1 MKSWIKT
8 ITKEVKDMSSKRDA
22 KRKGISSFTYDAI
35 TNRVKYKKPL
45 WLILPVA
52 ILLDTV
58 NFVLKVFKALLVL
71 FAICILIGIGGTLY
85 IWCTKIQPVY
95 KEYDSLAKEVVESST
110 AETFMT
116 EEASF
121 IYDSN
126 GDILAKLRGDNDSS
140 YLSYSQIPKDVI
152 NAFVAVEDRTYWDN
166 PGFDIRG
173 IVRVCINYLKTDG
186 GEVHGASTITQ
197 QLARNTFL
205 TREVSIERKAKE
217 ILISRYMTEKY
228 SKEQIMEYYVND
240 ICYANGI
247 YGIEAA
253 SLAYF
258 NKHASDL
265 SLSQTAY
272 LCAIPNSPTMYDPY
286 DNCERAIP
294 RRDKILRDMLEMGY
308 ITEREYATAVNE
320 VIIIE
325 EGKTEFNNYQTTFAV
340 DCAVKFLMQQSDF
353 VFKYKFEDTV
363 EYNNYVKEYVA
374 AYDRAKHELYTG
386 GYSIYTTLDSDA
398 QISIQDI
405 LDSKLSFDDELGDD
419 GETYALQGA
428 VTCIDNTT
436 GKVVAVVGGRSQ
448 ESITT
453 YGINRAYQSYRQPGS
468 SIKPLIVYA
477 TALENGLRPNS
488 IVQNINIDAAK
499 TKGTNVQSLTG
510 DSMTLTDA
518 LTWSKN
524 GVAWQLFDKFTP
536 DVCMKHLTDMQYS
549 KIVPDDYYNSS
560 SLGGFTYGVT
570 TVEQASGYATIV
582 NHGYYREPTCIQ
594 SMYDANGTDI
604 YRDSEGAQVYQS
616 RAADQL
622 VDMLQNVVTRG
633 TAAGMKWSASSSLP
647 AIAKTGTT
655 NDSKDGWLCGA
666 TPYYTIAVWVGY
678 DQPKTL
684 DNLWGSTYPAQ
695 IWKDCMLTM
704 TADKEYRDFTK
715 APVDESIE
723 QNTDSEILP
732 GRSDDELLSEG
743 YYVADYRAD
752 REIGAQVQY
761 VINQMNVLDM
771 SQPDSVQKLNDLRS
785 QAQSIVDTIY
795 SRSYTNEMQ
804 SALDTSYVACMGK
817 ISQPVT
823 TE

>member
-1 MKSWIKT
+1 MPCKKHAKT
-8 ITKEVKDMSSKRDA
+8 R
-22 KRKGISSFTYDAI
+22 RPSSFVYDAI

-45 WLILPVA
+45 WVVIPVA
-52 ILLDTV
+52 ILLDV
-58 NFVLKVFKALLVL
+58 ADFVLRVFKALLVL
-71 FAICILIGIGGTLY
+71 LFVCLCVGIAGAFY
-85 IWCTKIQPVY
+85 IWCAKVRPVY
-95 KEYDSLAKEVVESST
+95 NEYDNMAKDVVKAST

-121 IYDSN
+121 IYDSD

-140 YLSYSQIPKDVI
+140 YLTYSQIPQNVI
-152 NAFVAVEDRTYWDN
+152 NAFVAVEDRTFWDN
-166 PGFDIRG
+166 PGFDVRG
-173 IVRVCINYLKTDG
+173 IVRVCVNYLKTDG

-197 QLARNTFL
+197 QLARNAFL
-205 TREVSIERKAKE
+205 SHEVSIERKAKE

-228 SKEQIMEYYVND
+228 TKNQIMEYYVND

-272 LCAIPNSPTMYDPY
+272 LCAIPNSPTLYDPY
-286 DNCERAIP
+286 KNPERAVS
-294 RRDKILRDMLEMGY
+294 RRDKILGDMFEMGY
-308 ITEREYATAVNE
+308 ITEKEYREAIREPIV
-320 VIIIE
+320 IE
-325 EGKTEFNNYQTTFAV
+325 EGKSEFNNYQTTFAV
-340 DCAVKFLMQQSDF
+340 DCAVRYLMKQSDF
-353 VFKYKFEDTV
+353 VFKHEFEDTGA
-363 EYNNYVKEYVA
+363 YNNYVKEYAA
-374 AYDRAKHELYTG
+374 AYDQAKHELYTG
-386 GYSIYTTLDSDA
+386 GYSIYTTLDSDV
-398 QISIQDI
+398 QISMQEV
-405 LDSKLSFDDELGDD
+405 LDNKLSFDTEFGSD
-419 GETYALQGA
+419 GKTYALQGA

-436 GKVVAVVGGRSQ
+436 GKVIAVVGGRSQ
-448 ESITT
+448 EAITT

-488 IVQNINIDAAK
+488 IVQNISIDAAK
-499 TKGTNVQSLTG
+499 TKGADVQSLTG
-510 DSMTLTDA
+510 DRMTLTDA

-524 GVAWQLFDKFTP
+524 GVAWQLFDKYSA
-536 DVCMKHLTDMQYS
+536 DVCMKHLTDMQYG
-549 KIVPDDYYNSS
+549 KIVPDDYYNSA

-570 TVEQASGYATIV
+570 TVEQASGYAAIV
-582 NHGYYREPTCIQ
+582 NHGKYREPTCIQ
-594 SMYDANGTDI
+594 SMYDSSGTDI
-604 YRDSEGAQVYQS
+604 YRDSDEIVAYQS

-622 VDMLQNVVTRG
+622 VDMLQNVVQRG
-633 TAAGMKWSASSSLP
+633 TAAGMKWSESSPLP

-695 IWKDCMLTM
+695 IWKDCMLTV
-704 TADKEYRDFTK
+704 TEGKEYREFTK
-715 APVDESIE
+715 APVDDSVE

-752 REIGAQVQY
+752 REIGTQVQAL
-761 VINQMNVLDM
+761 INQMNNLDM
-771 SQPDSVQKLNDLRS
+771 GQPDSVAQLDALRAN
-785 QAQSIVDTIY
+785 AQGVVDTIY
-795 SRSYTNEMQ
+795 SRSYSTEMRT
-804 SALDTSYVACMGK
+804 ALDTAYNACKARVPMP
-817 ISQPVT
+817 IAA
-823 TE
+823 E